1 MKSFLEW
8 VKVNESRISQMSVNQ
23 IVSAG
28 PNIMADAAS
37 NLLMWLN
44 MGIEDK
50 DALPNPLEARRLK
63 SEIDAFLSNYPK
75 IVSQKSSQNHPFPAA
90 GMVINPSE
98 RNS

>member
-8 VKVNESRISQMSVNQ
+8 SKVNESSISQMSINR

-50 DALPNPLEARRLK
+50 EAFPHPLEAERLK
-63 SEIDAFLSNYPK
+63 REVDAFLRNYQK
-75 IVSQKSSQNHPFPAA
+75 IISQKSYQNHPFPV
-90 GMVINPSE
+90 GDRMVTPSDK
-98 RNS
+98 